1 MTVRFIDPSSF
12 DELQVVEEGDDVVQ
26 DGEGYECVMACRSSA
41 EEQVEL
47 AEESSERWNAC
58 QAEHRNRKCDAEAR
72 VLLRKSAKRLECFFA
87 VMPDDAEYEEG
98 EVVRNG
104 IDEEVERDSCQEG
117 DERGYLVLNRGER
130 TIDEHDEEGDCSCFR
145 SYGEHCGNWRR
156 GAFIDIG
163 GPSVER
169 EKRELETD
177 SAEQEQH
184 GYPQERVRT
193 VCDSGLDFVEVE
205 APCKTVE
212 VAEAEQFKSRRDRT
226 HQNVLGGSFGTEL
239 VAFVPSGECVHRDG
253 RNFEPEEEREQVA
266 GTHDCEA
273 AERRERDCSD
283 EFGDLVHLRLAV
295 SAVFKVILRKPHA
308 EQSAHHEHFTHEHAE
323 VIDFPVADEELSDS
337 IVERNQIQEDEDG
350 DKADVR
356 HAPRNLGL
364 RCHEKAY
371 PDYDEREYQQQNVR

>member
-12 DELQVVEEGDDVVQ
+12 DELQVVEEGYDVVQ
-26 DGEGYECVMACRSSA
+26 DGEGDECVMACRSSA
-41 EEQVEL
+41 EEQVEF
-47 AEESSERWNAC
+47 AEESSERRNAC

-104 IDEEVERDSCQEG
+104 IDEEVIDDGRLCCCCWAKQCNHDVTGLSDGAVSHETAEAALLECSEVSDEERDSCQEG
-117 DERGYLVLNRGER
+117 DEWGYLVLNRGER

-212 VAEAEQFKSRRDRT
+212 VAEAEQFKCRRD
-226 HQNVLGGSFGTEL
+226 
-239 VAFVPSGECVHRDG
+239 
-253 RNFEPEEEREQVA
+253 
-266 GTHDCEA
+266 
-273 AERRERDCSD
+273 
-283 EFGDLVHLRLAV
+283 
-295 SAVFKVILRKPHA
+295 
-308 EQSAHHEHFTHEHAE
+308 
-323 VIDFPVADEELSDS
+323 
-337 IVERNQIQEDEDG
+337 
-350 DKADVR
+350 
-356 HAPRNLGL
+356 
-364 RCHEKAY
+364 
-371 PDYDEREYQQQNVR
+371 

>member
-12 DELQVVEEGDDVVQ
+12 DELQVVEEGYDVVQ

-41 EEQVEL
+41 EEQVEF
-47 AEESSERWNAC
+47 AEESSERRNAC

-104 IDEEVERDSCQEG
+104 IDEEVVDDSRLCDCCRAKQCYHDVTGLSDGAVSHETAEAALLECSEVSDEERDSCQEG

-212 VAEAEQFKSRRDRT
+212 VAEAEQFKCRRD
-226 HQNVLGGSFGTEL
+226 
-239 VAFVPSGECVHRDG
+239 
-253 RNFEPEEEREQVA
+253 
-266 GTHDCEA
+266 
-273 AERRERDCSD
+273 
-283 EFGDLVHLRLAV
+283 
-295 SAVFKVILRKPHA
+295 
-308 EQSAHHEHFTHEHAE
+308 
-323 VIDFPVADEELSDS
+323 
-337 IVERNQIQEDEDG
+337 
-350 DKADVR
+350 
-356 HAPRNLGL
+356 
-364 RCHEKAY
+364 
-371 PDYDEREYQQQNVR
+371 